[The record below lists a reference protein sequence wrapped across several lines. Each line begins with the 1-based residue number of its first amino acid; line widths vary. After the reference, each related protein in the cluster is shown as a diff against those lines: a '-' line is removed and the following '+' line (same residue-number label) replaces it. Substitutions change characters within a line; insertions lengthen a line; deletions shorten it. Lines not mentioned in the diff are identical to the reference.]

1 MRVMAT
7 CFRELLV
14 WQKSIVLTKECHAIA
29 RRLPRAERTWL
40 GGQLT
45 RAAASVPANIA
56 EGNGRQHRAEYL
68 HFLSIASGSANEV
81 ESHLRIV
88 EAIGF
93 HDAVRLDETL
103 TLARE
108 VGRML
113 GGLIRALRAAP
124 RNRR

>member
-1 MRVMAT
+1 MPT

-14 WQKSIVLTKECHAIA
+14 WQKSIQLTRDCRAIA
-29 RRLPRAERTWL
+29 VRLPRAERGWL

-68 HFLSIASGSANEV
+68 HFLSIAAGSANEV
-81 ESHLRIV
+81 ESHLRVV
-88 EAIGF
+88 EATGYE
-93 HDAVRLDETL
+93 DAQQLAAAL
-103 TLARE
+103 ALARE

-113 GGLIRALRAAP
+113 GGLIRALRAGP
-124 RNRR
+124 RDRR